1 MGPLIICLYPN
12 PNRKW
17 RSWTRQSALL
27 MTCCHAVINEQSR
40 CSHRNSARQFRHTVR
55 DVLDPTLLWGIDNA
69 RSGPPKP
76 FLQCNAFCTCTTEDI
91 VFVRHDGAC
100 TQAYSKESE
109 RHCTSHT
116 MLCLL
121 VGLINCSSPGNILS
135 LRKDDNAPV
144 GAQTI
149 NHNKLVTWSEWRR
162 CSQTVV
168 CSVM

>member
-12 PNRKW
+12 PNRKCS
-17 RSWTRQSALL
+17 SWTRQSALL
-27 MTCCHAVINEQSR
+27 MTCYHAVINEQSR
-40 CSHRNSARQFRHTVR
+40 RSHRNSARQFRHTVR
-55 DVLDPTLLWGIDNA
+55 DVLDPTLLSGIDNA
-69 RSGPPKP
+69 RSGPPKTFP
-76 FLQCNAFCTCTTEDI
+76 AMQCTCTTEDI

-100 TQAYSKESE
+100 TEAYSKESE
-109 RHCTSHT
+109 RHCMSNT

-121 VGLINCSSPGNILS
+121 VGLIYCSSPGNILS

-144 GAQTI
+144 GAETI